1 METTTLKMFSDTI
14 KNENGLIWIKPL
26 CDFFKLHVKNQYHN
40 IKKDPILTKLVQK
53 NRPDSDQDENLVR
66 KNIPDFGEIDKNGRI
81 LLSRKGFLRW
91 VQIIN
96 PNIIPEDFRDN
107 FILYQEM
114 VSDFLFGSVEEHET
128 ITRVNHELQQWKQKY
143 SEAGTMVKK
152 KQAELT
158 LLLNTRYQYRIDF
171 KQTITLGQ

>member
-1 METTTLKMFSDTI
+1 MDRSYVLFFSNKPAKSAEKIKTAPILYKLWIKMSTDSLE
-14 KNENGLIWIKPL
+14 NEN
-26 CDFFKLHVKNQYHN
+26 
-40 IKKDPILTKLVQK
+40 LVQK
-53 NRPDSDQDENLVR
+53 NRPDSGQNENLVR